1 MIKTAVILAAGMGTR
16 LRSVVGLRPKGLLP
30 WEGGTLIGRSLGLLA
45 GAGIEKV
52 VMAVGFEAD
61 QYRRALESAPLPVEY
76 VVNPHFSR
84 TGSMHSLSL
93 CRRSVDGDFL
103 LLESDLLYERRALEA
118 LLGPPEADLV
128 LLSGPTKAGDEVYVY
143 GTDGMLQA
151 VSKIPLGLPLLGE
164 LVGIS
169 KVSRTLLG
177 LMCRRYASITL
188 DPKYDYEHCLADVGR
203 LHPVRTVKVEDLA
216 WAEIDGPEHLE
227 RAVRD
232 VSPRLRAGA

>member
-1 MIKTAVILAAGMGTR
+1 MTRTAVILAAGMGTR
-16 LRSVVGLRPKGLLP
+16 LRSVVGFRPKGLLP

-45 GAGIEKV
+45 GAGITRV
-52 VMAVGFEAD
+52 VMAVGFESD
-61 QYRRALESAPLPVEY
+61 QYRRSLEGAPIPVEY
-76 VVNPHFSR
+76 VLNPHFAR

-93 CRRSVDGDFL
+93 CRKKIDGDFL
-103 LLESDLLYERRALEA
+103 LLESDLLYERRALET
-118 LLGPPEADLV
+118 LLGSPEPDLV
-128 LLSGPTKAGDEVYVY
+128 LLSGPTKAGDEVFVY
-143 GTDGMLQA
+143 GTDGMIQA
-151 VSKIPLGLPLLGE
+151 VSKSPLGLPLLGE

-169 KVSRTLLG
+169 KISRTLLG

-227 RAVRD
+227 RAERV
-232 VSPRLRAGA
+232 VGPRLGAVG